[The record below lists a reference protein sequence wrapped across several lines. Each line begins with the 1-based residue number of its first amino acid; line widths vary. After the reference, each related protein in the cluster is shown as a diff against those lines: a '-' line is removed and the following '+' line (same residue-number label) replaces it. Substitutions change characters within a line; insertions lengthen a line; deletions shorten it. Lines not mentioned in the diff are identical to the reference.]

1 MSEIAEYQKL
11 ARQASSMMKTFYIV
25 GFGLLVI
32 TIGALWPLSIVL
44 VAIGQFYYAPKASK
58 YEAKVKELKSTQKF

>member
-1 MSEIAEYQKL
+1 MSEITEYQKL
-11 ARQASSMMKTFYIV
+11 AKQASSMMKTFYII
-25 GFGLLVI
+25 GFGLLII

-58 YEAKVKELKSTQKF
+58 YEEKVKELQSSHRN

>member
-11 ARQASSMMKTFYIV
+11 AKQASSTMKTFYII

-32 TIGALWPLSIVL
+32 TIGALWPLSLVL
-44 VAIGQFYYAPKASK
+44 IAIGQFYYAPKASK
-58 YEAKVKELKSTQKF
+58 YEEKIKQLQSSHRR